1 MKDAK
6 LKRSIFGLGRAECII
21 SISKTD
27 GWANPTNIRNEFPIE
42 RNAVETLTLYQQ
54 LIDDDVILVL
64 GKRF

>member
-6 LKRSIFGLGRAECII
+6 LQSSIFGLGRADCII

-27 GWANPTNIRNEFPIE
+27 CWASPTNIRNEFPIE

-54 LIDDDVILVL
+54 LIDDDVTLVL
-64 GKRF
+64 GKGF